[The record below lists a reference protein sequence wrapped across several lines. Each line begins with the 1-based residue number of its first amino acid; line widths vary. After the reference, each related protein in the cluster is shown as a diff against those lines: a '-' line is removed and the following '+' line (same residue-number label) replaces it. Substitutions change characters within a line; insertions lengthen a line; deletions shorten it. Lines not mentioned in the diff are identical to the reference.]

1 MKKEDISKLVAAGM
15 THCIPDPDINDSQ
28 LEEYITNP
36 ATRKVYTDVTAPQP
50 VWPDAT
56 KISDSTGT
64 QEPG

>member
-15 THCIPDPDINDSQ
+15 THCIPDPDIKDSQ

-50 VWPDAT
+50 DAT
-56 KISDSTGT
+56 KISDSTDT

>member
-15 THCIPDPDINDSQ
+15 THCIPDPDIKDSQ

-36 ATRKVYTDVTAPQP
+36 ATRKVYTDVTAPR
-50 VWPDAT
+50 PDTT

>member
-15 THCIPDPDINDSQ
+15 THCIPDPDIKDSQ

-36 ATRKVYTDVTAPQP
+36 ATRKVYTDVTAPR
-50 VWPDAT
+50 PDAT